1 MALRLGE
8 ILVEKGI
15 ITPQE
20 LEAAVRKQ
28 HETKEMIGAVLVNM
42 GLITER
48 KLLQVLG
55 EQQGIRFMDLKGIN
69 IDPKAIELVPAKFA
83 WHYRIMPIRLEGNVL
98 TIAIANPFDMW
109 PIDDLETNLGYRV
122 DKVLATGQDI
132 ADGIKKF
139 YGVGADTVERI
150 LAGETHKVKE
160 TRTAERKD
168 KVEDLEKMAEVA
180 SVIKLVNQILQEA
193 IKERATDIHIEHLR
207 NDLSLRYRIDGVL
220 YDKSTGENIRYLYHA
235 IISRIKVMSGLD
247 IVERRLP
254 QDGRARIKIGAS
266 EYELRVS
273 TIPTLYGE
281 NIVIRILPTT
291 MLFSIANLGMSE
303 GELKTLEALINRS
316 HGIIFLTG
324 PTGSGKTTT
333 LYACLSK
340 LNTRDKKIITI
351 EDPIEYE
358 LEGISQ
364 SQINPK
370 INLTFAAMLRSVLRH
385 DPDIMMVGEVRDFET
400 ADITI
405 QTALTGHLVF
415 STLHTN
421 DAASGATR
429 LLDIGVEPFLI
440 SSSVAAFIAQRLVRV
455 ICPKCKEKTKLDAP
469 SLRVGRGDPSPVI
482 ARRQRRRSNL
492 KTGSEQVPRYNDVYR
507 GRGCDECTHTGYKGR
522 TGIYEILVLNDEIRK
537 LITEKVSADVI
548 KEKAIKSGMRTLRQ
562 DGWDKVAAGI
572 TTPEEVIRV
581 TQEEES

>member
-20 LEAAVRKQ
+20 LEAAVKKQ
-28 HETKEMIGAVLVNM
+28 QETKELIGVVLVNM
-42 GLITER
+42 GLITDR

-55 EQQGIRFMDLKGIN
+55 EQQGIHFMDLKGAK
-69 IDPKAIELVPAKFA
+69 IDQKAIELVPAKFA
-83 WHYRIMPIRLEGNVL
+83 WHYKIMPIKLEGNVL

-132 ADGIKKF
+132 AEAIKKF

-150 LAGETHKVKE
+150 LAGEPRKAVDA
-160 TRTAERKD
+160 RTAERKD
-168 KVEDLEKMAEVA
+168 NVEDLEKMAEVA

-193 IKERATDIHIEHLR
+193 IKERATDIHIEHFR
-207 NDLSLRYRIDGVL
+207 DDLSLRYRIDGIL
-220 YDKSTGENIRYLYHA
+220 YDKSTSENIRYLYQA

-254 QDGRARIKIGAS
+254 QDGRARIKIGVS
-266 EYELRVS
+266 EYELRIS

-291 MLFSIANLGMSE
+291 MLFSVADLGMSE
-303 GELKTLEALINRS
+303 EELKILGNLISRP

-333 LYACLSK
+333 LYACLNK

-358 LEGISQ
+358 LGGISQ

-370 INLTFAAMLRSVLRH
+370 INLTFAVMLRSVLRH

-440 SSSVAAFIAQRLVRV
+440 ASSVEAFIAQRLVRT
-455 ICPKCKEKTKLDAP
+455 ICSKCKEKTKASP
-469 SLRVGRGDPSPVI
+469 SSADKASEKPKPGNKGRKAKSSAGDTLPDKKPAAI
-482 ARRQRRRSNL
+482 
-492 KTGSEQVPRYNDVYR
+492 YR
-507 GRGCDECTHTGYKGR
+507 GKGCDECSHTGYKGR

-537 LITEKVSADVI
+537 LITEKASADII
-548 KEKAIKSGMRTLRQ
+548 KEKAIKLGMRTLRQ
-562 DGWDKVAAGI
+562 DGWDKIAAGV

-581 TQEEES
+581 TQEED

>member
-150 LAGETHKVKE
+150 LAGETRKVKE

-168 KVEDLEKMAEVA
+168 KVEDLENMAEAA

-193 IKERATDIHIEHLR
+193 IKERATDIHIEHFR
-207 NDLSLRYRIDGVL
+207 SELSLRYRIDGIL
-220 YDKSTGENIRYLYHA
+220 YDKSTGENIRYLYQA

-254 QDGRARIKIGAS
+254 QDGRARIKIGKS
-266 EYELRVS
+266 EYELRIS

-291 MLFSIANLGMSE
+291 MLFSVANLGMSE
-303 GELKTLEALINRS
+303 GELKILEKLISRP